1 MIRSE
6 VSRSTIGSA
15 PRATVLSRCS
25 LILMTN
31 IQRFEAFER
40 SIGRVIR
47 AHRERRGWTQRDL
60 AARMIEDG
68 FSVMTQSTVAKVEVG
83 TRPLRLAE
91 FVGFAHALG
100 MPWQAMLAQQE
111 PLLDE
116 RNPLADLE
124 NRVAAAQMLEEDA
137 LEQLREGI
145 ESMTAFYAER
155 RAERTALAR
164 EYAEL
169 GARPIVDEG
178 TQLGGPARQPLRKV
192 TIVGTGEGP
201 GADLDAA
208 GSDAASAAVER

>member
-1 MIRSE
+1 MCIPICSMPFP
-6 VSRSTIGSA
+6 G
-15 PRATVLSRCS
+15 RATVPNRCS

-60 AARMIEDG
+60 ATRMLDDG

-111 PLLDE
+111 QLLDE
-116 RNPLADLE
+116 RDPLADLE
-124 NRVAAAQMLEEDA
+124 RRVGAAQALEDDA
-137 LEQLREGI
+137 LEQLREGV
-145 ESMTAFYAER
+145 ESMTALYAER

-169 GARPIVDEG
+169 HRADPVVDSEEKRRAIEAQGDTFWTDRAPADVGDIVQRD
-178 TQLGGPARQPLRKV
+178 
-192 TIVGTGEGP
+192 
-201 GADLDAA
+201 
-208 GSDAASAAVER
+208 SASTVEER

>member
-1 MIRSE
+1 
-6 VSRSTIGSA
+6 
-15 PRATVLSRCS
+15 
-25 LILMTN
+25 MTN

-60 AARMIEDG
+60 ATRMLDDG

-111 PLLDE
+111 QLLDE
-116 RNPLADLE
+116 RDPLADLE
-124 NRVAAAQMLEEDA
+124 RRVGAAQALEDDA
-137 LEQLREGI
+137 LEQLREGV
-145 ESMTAFYAER
+145 ESMTALYAER

-169 GARPIVDEG
+169 HRADPVVDSEEKRRAIEAQGDTFWTDRAPADVGDIVQRD
-178 TQLGGPARQPLRKV
+178 
-192 TIVGTGEGP
+192 
-201 GADLDAA
+201 
-208 GSDAASAAVER
+208 SASTVEER

>member
-1 MIRSE
+1 MPFS
-6 VSRSTIGSA
+6 G
-15 PRATVLSRCS
+15 RATVPYRCS
-25 LILMTN
+25 VILMTN

-60 AARMIEDG
+60 ATRMLDDG

-116 RNPLADLE
+116 RDPIADLE
-124 NRVAAAQMLEEDA
+124 RRVGAAQALEDDA

-145 ESMTAFYAER
+145 ESMTAQYAER

-169 GARPIVDEG
+169 DGAAPVVDGEAKRRASEAQSNAFWSDRAPSYVSDIV
-178 TQLGGPARQPLRKV
+178 QP
-192 TIVGTGEGP
+192 
-201 GADLDAA
+201 
-208 GSDAASAAVER
+208 DAASAAEER

>member
-1 MIRSE
+1 
-6 VSRSTIGSA
+6 
-15 PRATVLSRCS
+15 
-25 LILMTN
+25 MTN

-60 AARMIEDG
+60 ATRMLDDG

-111 PLLDE
+111 QLLDE
-116 RNPLADLE
+116 RDPLADLE
-124 NRVAAAQMLEEDA
+124 RRVGAAQALEDDA
-137 LEQLREGI
+137 LEQLREGV
-145 ESMTAFYAER
+145 ESMTALYAER

-164 EYAEL
+164 EYADL
-169 GARPIVDEG
+169 RGDRTDAVVDMEAKQRG
-178 TQLGGPARQPLRKV
+178 IEEQSATFWSDRAP
-192 TIVGTGEGP
+192 
-201 GADLDAA
+201 ADLGDIVQRN
-208 GSDAASAAVER
+208 AASAAEER

>member
-1 MIRSE
+1 
-6 VSRSTIGSA
+6 
-15 PRATVLSRCS
+15 
-25 LILMTN
+25 MTN

-40 SIGRVIR
+40 SIGRIIR
-47 AHRERRGWTQRDL
+47 AHRERQGWTQRDL
-60 AARMIEDG
+60 AARMLEDG

-91 FVGFAHALG
+91 FVGFAHALR

-116 RNPLADLE
+116 RDPLADLE
-124 NRVAAAQMLEEDA
+124 RRVGAAQALEDDA

-145 ESMTAFYAER
+145 ESMAALYAER

-169 GARPIVDEG
+169 RGDDDGAGVVVDRQTKVRGLEAQSDEFWRDRAPADVSDIV
-178 TQLGGPARQPLRKV
+178 QR
-192 TIVGTGEGP
+192 
-201 GADLDAA
+201 
-208 GSDAASAAVER
+208 DAASAAEER

>member
-1 MIRSE
+1 
-6 VSRSTIGSA
+6 
-15 PRATVLSRCS
+15 
-25 LILMTN
+25 MTN

-60 AARMIEDG
+60 ATRMLDDG

-116 RNPLADLE
+116 RDPIADLE
-124 NRVAAAQMLEEDA
+124 RRVGAAQVLEDDA

-145 ESMTAFYAER
+145 ESMSALYAER

-169 GARPIVDEG
+169 RGDGVVNREAKQRAIDAQSDTFWSDQAPADVDDIV
-178 TQLGGPARQPLRKV
+178 QR
-192 TIVGTGEGP
+192 
-201 GADLDAA
+201 
-208 GSDAASAAVER
+208 DAASAAEEH